1 MRSMSK
7 RSAANGDKR
16 RRLVLVGLALGGV
29 AFTAV
34 QLIVGTQAGL
44 FPIPGGDELIWDRVG
59 DAIWTGAPIYYLAS
73 NPTDSF
79 WYAPP
84 VAVLLGFLSWMPVV
98 LQHWLFTILK
108 ILSLRVIGGSWI
120 GAGLACWFPLVA
132 FELGG
137 GNFNLLIAAA
147 IVLAIRRRPE
157 GAVLGALAKLGPGL
171 AIDPRDWRRVVI
183 VGAAFVALSLPWL
196 RLWPEWVAHLS
207 ANFALPLGPQ
217 IPISFPVRL
226 VAALMILLAFR
237 TTWAR
242 AIAATIAIPAFY
254 WGSLVVLI
262 APAAIVIRERLEGR
276 RQRVADASIRAA
288 ESTSTPEPAT

>member
-1 MRSMSK
+1 MTDRGSSTA
-7 RSAANGDKR
+7 RTLSR
-16 RRLVLVGLALGGV
+16 PLLVALSLGGV

-34 QLIVGTQAGL
+34 QLIVGTEAGL

-59 DAIWTGAPIYYLAS
+59 DAIWTGAPIYYRAP

-84 VAVLLGFLSWMPVV
+84 VAVLFGFLSWMPIV

-108 ILSLRVIGGSWI
+108 VVSLRVIAGSWL
-120 GAGLACWFPLVA
+120 GAGVACWFPLVA

-147 IVLAIRRRPE
+147 IVLAIHRRPE
-157 GAVLGALAKLGPGL
+157 GAVLGALAKFGPGL
-171 AIDPRDWRRVVI
+171 AIDPRDWRRVAV
-183 VGAAFVALSLPWL
+183 VGAAFAALTLPWL
-196 RLWPEWVAHLS
+196 HLWPEWTGHLI
-207 ANFALPLGPQ
+207 ANIGFPLGPQ
-217 IPISFPVRL
+217 VPISFPVRL
-226 VAALMILLAFR
+226 AAALVVLLAFR

-242 AIAATIAIPAFY
+242 ALAATIAIPAFY

-262 APAAIVIRERLEGR
+262 APVAIVIRERLDVR
-276 RQRVADASIRAA
+276 RRGSASTLAGAVSAA
-288 ESTSTPEPAT
+288 AAPEPAA